1 MFSLG
6 VGLPVYV
13 LQAVAMGVMVVVV
26 AVVGKEVVISVN
38 RR

>member
-13 LQAVAMGVMVVVV
+13 LQAVAVGVMVVVV
-26 AVVGKEVVISVN
+26 AVVGKEVVISVK